1 MDQALQGEGYSLFRA
16 RSREEALRELGDRDI
31 QIALVVSTLP
41 DGTRRIL
48 CGPCERSTPDQP
60 LQVLLLAEIQKD
72 EQVKKSVESG
82 ADDFIRVPYEPVEL
96 QARTRAAQ
104 MRWENQAN
112 LVKERE
118 FYRIAVAEE
127 ERLSSLVLDQN
138 LNLKDAYEKIRRL
151 NEELEKANTELELI
165 AAFDSLSG
173 LLNRRS
179 LFTRIS
185 IEIERSIRLDV
196 PLTGLM
202 IDIDK
207 FKGINDNYG
216 HQCGDMVIREIGA
229 RLQAGLRKYDYA
241 GRYGGEEFFV
251 VLSNSTEQQA
261 SGIAER
267 FRKDM
272 EDLRFE
278 CGGESISVTVSIGAA
293 RYVAGREPGILDR
306 AGGPR
311 HVPGKAVGAQQGRAG
326 LVPRLH
332 GTLTLVRPSLHF
344 RSKTTLPRGARCDR
358 AEMAAVSRRPVEPD
372 LDNASAGTVTAT
384 QRPPRAPWAAFF
396 LPPRRRGVSWT

>member
-1 MDQALQGEGYSLFRA
+1 MLRMNILLVAHDEENLAEMDQALQGEGYSLFRA
-16 RSREEALRELGDRDI
+16 RSREEALRELGDHDI
-31 QIALVVSTLP
+31 QIALLSSRLP
-41 DGTRRIL
+41 GGSAHDLVGAMRKVH
-48 CGPCERSTPDQP
+48 PDQP
-60 LQVLLLAEIQKD
+60 LQVLLLAEVQKD

-82 ADDFIRVPYEPVEL
+82 SDDFIRVPYEPVEL
-96 QARTRAAQ
+96 QARARAAGL
-104 MRWENQAN
+104 RWENQAN

-138 LNLKDAYEKIRRL
+138 LNLKEAYEKIRRL

-207 FKGINDNYG
+207 FKNVNDNFG

-229 RLQAGLRKYDYA
+229 RLLAGLRKYDYA

-251 VLSNSTEQQA
+251 VLSNSNEQQA
-261 SGIAER
+261 LGIAER

-272 EDLRFE
+272 EELRYQ
-278 CGGESISVTVSIGAA
+278 CGGESIGVTVSIG
-293 RYVAGREPGILDR
+293 VACYAPGESQESWIERVDR
-306 AGGPR
+306 AMYLA
-311 HVPGKAVGAQQGRAG
+311 KQSGRNRI
-326 LVPRLH
+326 VM
-332 GTLTLVRPSLHF
+332 
-344 RSKTTLPRGARCDR
+344 D
-358 AEMAAVSRRPVEPD
+358 
-372 LDNASAGTVTAT
+372 
-384 QRPPRAPWAAFF
+384 
-396 LPPRRRGVSWT
+396 

>member
-1 MDQALQGEGYSLFRA
+1 MNILLVAHNEENLAEVDEALQGEGHSLFRA
-16 RSREEALRELGDRDI
+16 RTREEALRELGDRDI
-31 QIALVVSTLP
+31 QIALLSSSLP
-41 DGTRRIL
+41 GGSAHDLVRAMRKV
-48 CGPCERSTPDQP
+48 RPDQP
-60 LQVLLLAEIQKD
+60 LQVLLLAGVQKD
-72 EQVKKSVESG
+72 EQVKRSVESG
-82 ADDFIRVPYEPVEL
+82 ADDFIRVPFEPVEL

-151 NEELEKANTELELI
+151 NEELEKANTELEQI

-202 IDIDK
+202 IDIDR

-229 RLQAGLRKYDYA
+229 RLQAGMRKYDYA
-241 GRYGGEEFFV
+241 GRYGGEEFYV

-261 SGIAER
+261 FGIAER

-272 EDLRFE
+272 EEMRFQ
-278 CGGESISVTVSIGAA
+278 CGGESIGVTVSIGVA
-293 RYVAGREPGILDR
+293 RYAPGESQESWIERVDRAMYQAKQSGRNRIILD
-306 AGGPR
+306 
-311 HVPGKAVGAQQGRAG
+311 
-326 LVPRLH
+326 
-332 GTLTLVRPSLHF
+332 
-344 RSKTTLPRGARCDR
+344 
-358 AEMAAVSRRPVEPD
+358 
-372 LDNASAGTVTAT
+372 
-384 QRPPRAPWAAFF
+384 
-396 LPPRRRGVSWT
+396 

>member
-1 MDQALQGEGYSLFRA
+1 MNILLVAHDEQNLTDMDQALQAEGYSLFSA
-16 RSREEALRELGDRDI
+16 CSREEALRELADRDV
-31 QIALVVSTLP
+31 QIVLLSSNLPGGSVHNLV
-41 DGTRRIL
+41 
-48 CGPCERSTPDQP
+48 RSMRQVRPDQP
-60 LQVLLLAEIQKD
+60 LQVLLLAEVPKD

-82 ADDFIRVPYEPVEL
+82 VDDFLRAPYEPVEL

-104 MRWENQAN
+104 MRWEAQAN

-151 NEELEKANTELELI
+151 NEELEKANTELEKI

-185 IEIERSIRLDV
+185 IEIERGIRLDV

-251 VLSNSTEQQA
+251 VLSNSNEQQA
-261 SGIAER
+261 FGIAER

-272 EDLRFE
+272 EELRQQ
-278 CGGESISVTVSIGAA
+278 CGGDSIGVTVSIGVA
-293 RYVAGREPGILDR
+293 RYSPGESQESWIERVDR
-306 AGGPR
+306 AMYQA
-311 HVPGKAVGAQQGRAG
+311 KQSGRNRI
-326 LVPRLH
+326 V
-332 GTLTLVRPSLHF
+332 
-344 RSKTTLPRGARCDR
+344 
-358 AEMAAVSRRPVEPD
+358 
-372 LDNASAGTVTAT
+372 LD
-384 QRPPRAPWAAFF
+384 
-396 LPPRRRGVSWT
+396 

>member
-1 MDQALQGEGYSLFRA
+1 MNVLLVAHDEGNLAMMDQALQGEGYSLFRA
-16 RSREEALRELGDRDI
+16 RSREEALRELADRDI
-31 QIALVVSTLP
+31 EIALLSSNLP
-41 DGTRRIL
+41 GGSVNDLVRAMRKVH
-48 CGPCERSTPDQP
+48 PDQP
-60 LQVLLLAEIQKD
+60 LQVLLLAEVQEG

-82 ADDFIRVPYEPVEL
+82 ADDFIQVPYEPVEL

-207 FKGINDNYG
+207 FKNVNDNYG

-251 VLSNSTEQQA
+251 VLSNSNEQQA
-261 SGIAER
+261 FGIAER

-272 EDLRFE
+272 EELRFQ
-278 CGGESISVTVSIGAA
+278 CGGESIGVTVSIGAA
-293 RYVAGREPGILDR
+293 RYAQGESQESWIERVDR
-306 AGGPR
+306 AMYQA
-311 HVPGKAVGAQQGRAG
+311 KQSGRNRI
-326 LVPRLH
+326 V
-332 GTLTLVRPSLHF
+332 
-344 RSKTTLPRGARCDR
+344 
-358 AEMAAVSRRPVEPD
+358 
-372 LDNASAGTVTAT
+372 LD
-384 QRPPRAPWAAFF
+384 
-396 LPPRRRGVSWT
+396 

>member
-1 MDQALQGEGYSLFRA
+1 MNILLVAHDEENLVKMDQALQGQGYSLSRA
-16 RSREEALRELGDRDI
+16 GSREETLRELADRDI
-31 QIALVVSTLP
+31 QIALLSSSLPGESTQDLV
-41 DGTRRIL
+41 RAMRKVH
-48 CGPCERSTPDQP
+48 PDQP
-60 LQVLLLAEIQKD
+60 LQILLLAEVQKD

-82 ADDFIRVPYEPVEL
+82 SDDFIRVPYEPVEL

-104 MRWENQAN
+104 LRWENQAN

-207 FKGINDNYG
+207 FKSVNDNYG

-229 RLQAGLRKYDYA
+229 RLLAGLRKYDYA

-251 VLSNSTEQQA
+251 VLSNSNEQQA
-261 SGIAER
+261 FGIAER

-272 EDLRFE
+272 EELRYQ
-278 CGGESISVTVSIGAA
+278 CGGESIGVTVSIGVA
-293 RYVAGREPGILDR
+293 RYAQGESQESWIERVDR
-306 AGGPR
+306 AMYQA
-311 HVPGKAVGAQQGRAG
+311 KQSGRNRI
-326 LVPRLH
+326 V
-332 GTLTLVRPSLHF
+332 
-344 RSKTTLPRGARCDR
+344 
-358 AEMAAVSRRPVEPD
+358 
-372 LDNASAGTVTAT
+372 LD
-384 QRPPRAPWAAFF
+384 
-396 LPPRRRGVSWT
+396 

>member
-1 MDQALQGEGYSLFRA
+1 MRKVHL
-16 RSREEALRELGDRDI
+16 
-31 QIALVVSTLP
+31 
-41 DGTRRIL
+41 
-48 CGPCERSTPDQP
+48 DQP
-60 LQVLLLAEIQKD
+60 LQVLLLAEVQRD
-72 EQVKKSVESG
+72 EQVKKSVETG

-104 MRWENQAN
+104 LRWESQAH

-151 NEELEKANTELELI
+151 NEELEKANTELEQI

-207 FKGINDNYG
+207 FKSINDNYG

-261 SGIAER
+261 FGHRRALPQGHGGAPLPVR
-267 FRKDM
+267 RRKHRRHR
-272 EDLRFE
+272 LHRRRPLLSR
-278 CGGESISVTVSIGAA
+278 GK
-293 RYVAGREPGILDR
+293 PGILDR
-306 AGGPR
+306 ARGPG
-311 HVPGKAVGAQQGRAG
+311 HVPGKAVGPQPHRDGLRLGPARSARISARESFLQPAGKSRRAG
-326 LVPRLH
+326 SP
-332 GTLTLVRPSLHF
+332 GTA
-344 RSKTTLPRGARCDR
+344 RGWPHPPGGSPC
-358 AEMAAVSRRPVEPD
+358 
-372 LDNASAGTVTAT
+372 GCT
-384 QRPPRAPWAAFF
+384 QH
-396 LPPRRRGVSWT
+396 RRRGRPFRRARARPGLPGREAR

>member
-1 MDQALQGEGYSLFRA
+1 MNILLVAHDEDILARMDQSLQGEGSALFRA
-16 RSREEALRELGDRDI
+16 RSREEVLRELSDRDI
-31 QIALVVSTLP
+31 QVALVSSNLP
-41 DGTRRIL
+41 DASVQDLVRAMRKI
-48 CGPCERSTPDQP
+48 CVDQP
-60 LQVLLLAEIQKD
+60 LQVLLLTEIHEAE
-72 EQVKKSVESG
+72 EVKRSVESG
-82 ADDFIRVPYEPVEL
+82 ADDFIRVPYDPDEL

-104 MRWENQAN
+104 IRWENQAS
-112 LVKERE
+112 LLKERE

-138 LNLKDAYEKIRRL
+138 LNLKNAYEKIRRL

-251 VLSNSTEQQA
+251 VLSNSKEMQA

-267 FRKDM
+267 FRKDI
-272 EDLRFE
+272 EDLKFE
-278 CGGESISVTVSIGAA
+278 CGGETIKVTVSIGAA
-293 RYVAGREPGILDR
+293 RYATGESQESWIERVDR
-306 AGGPR
+306 AMYQA
-311 HVPGKAVGAQQGRAG
+311 KQTGRNR
-326 LVPRLH
+326 V
-332 GTLTLVRPSLHF
+332 V
-344 RSKTTLPRGARCDR
+344 
-358 AEMAAVSRRPVEPD
+358 
-372 LDNASAGTVTAT
+372 LD
-384 QRPPRAPWAAFF
+384 
-396 LPPRRRGVSWT
+396 